1 MKWSLPTVLAV
12 GFFSLKANMT
22 RMIPFSRAGVRL
34 AVAAALLAG
43 AAAPSFAVPVESI
56 QAEVLLAMAPDL
68 RKSLSLNA
76 NQQTL
81 WGQVDSRSHTI
92 LRARALRREHLQ
104 DTAKTV
110 IKTASPEL
118 RTLGAAMD
126 AEDVAV
132 QAEDKQ
138 LRELWLTVNDAL
150 DEKQRLMVVQ
160 FIGEQMERVEG
171 GPMRESREKSDS
183 SEKRPHSGGR
193 GGMGGA
199 GGAGG
204 GGSNGINIGSGGGSG
219 M

>member
-22 RMIPFSRAGVRL
+22 RLTKFPRAGLQLAL
-34 AVAAALLAG
+34 AVALALG
-43 AAAPSFAVPVESI
+43 VSAPSFAVPVESI
-56 QAEVLLAMAPDL
+56 HAEELIAMAPDL

-81 WGQVDSRSHTI
+81 WGQVDSRSHLI
-92 LRARALRREHLQ
+92 LRARALRREKLQ
-104 DTAKTV
+104 GTAKTV
-110 IKTASPEL
+110 VGTKSPEL

-126 AEDVAV
+126 AEDAAV
-132 QAEDKQ
+132 QLEDKQ
-138 LRELWLTVNDAL
+138 LREMWLTVNDAL
-150 DEKQRLMVVQ
+150 DEKQRLMVVE

-171 GPMRESREKSDS
+171 GPMRESKDKSDS
-183 SEKRPHSGGR
+183 APKQRSGGR
-193 GGMGGA
+193 GGMGGMGGA

-204 GGSNGINIGSGGGSG
+204 GGTNGINIGSGSG

>member
-1 MKWSLPTVLAV
+1 MIRVSL
-12 GFFSLKANMT
+12 
-22 RMIPFSRAGVRL
+22 IPRAGLRL
-34 AVAAALLAG
+34 AVAVALTLG
-43 AAAPSFAVPVESI
+43 ATAPSFAVPVESI
-56 QAEVLLAMAPDL
+56 HAEELIAMAPDL

-92 LRARALRREHLQ
+92 LRARALRREKLQ
-104 DTAKTV
+104 STAKSV

-126 AEDVAV
+126 AEDAAV
-132 QAEDKQ
+132 EAEDKQ
-138 LRELWLTVNDAL
+138 LREMWLTVNDAL

-171 GPMRESREKSDS
+171 GPMRESREKSDGPP
-183 SEKRPHSGGR
+183 KGQHSGGR
-193 GGMGGA
+193 GGIGGGA
-199 GGAGG
+199 
-204 GGSNGINIGSGGGSG
+204 GGSNGINVGSGSG